1 MRTACTLLAL
11 TLLTL
16 PSAPALG
23 QNILR
28 ELHGEVFSIENGEQ
42 APQFFP
48 NVQMTLREFGASGL
62 TNDQGLFRI
71 QLPVNVLSG
80 QEVTLRHDKKGY
92 AICFPLLGKQL
103 IPADLTRPVEIRML
117 PEGSKLFWTHERIEE
132 FIARTAG
139 ESAKKPAGPAGRG
152 DRPVGLYPGAGP
164 ALRLHRRR
172 GPRADRQV
180 DGGGRKDVT
189 DFRRQGM
196 VAFAEKN
203 FRLAGENFR
212 RSAEEM
218 EQQAAEEFRASAAD
232 RELSGDAFSN
242 ARDYRQ
248 ALAAIPACAHVVED
262 VQRQPRTS
270 GDQDLSG
277 TYRRCPANHLQVGER
292 EGRSRRASGRAGQ
305 SPLPRGSRPGVSAAD
320 RPGSQILRSPAMGH
334 DPEQPGLALVGLG
347 ERLGGPE
354 GLRRLSEAVEAY
366 RQALTVRTRDDLPQ
380 DWAMTQNNLGLA
392 LTDLG
397 ERLGGP
403 EGLRRLSEAVEAYRQ
418 ALTVCTRDDLPQDW
432 ARTQNNLGN
441 ALADLGE
448 RLGGP
453 EGLRRLSEAVEAY
466 RQALTVRKRDDLPQD
481 WAMTQNNLGNALWGL
496 GERQGGPEG
505 LRRLSE
511 AVEAY
516 RQALTVRTRDDLPQD
531 WAMTQNNLGTALW
544 ALGERLGGPEG
555 LRRLSEAV
563 EAYRQALTVR
573 TRDDLPQDW
582 AMTQNN
588 LGNAARDAG
597 RAVGW
602 TGGSAA
608 AERGGGGLPP
618 GPHRPQTRRPAPGLG
633 HDPE

>member
-23 QNILR
+23 QNVLH

-139 ESAKKPAGPAGRG
+139 ESAKKPPGR
-152 DRPVGLYPGAGP
+152 PGEATDLSAYILELG
-164 ALRLHRRR
+164 RHY
-172 GPRADRQV
+172 GFTADEVRQEIGKWMEV
-180 DGGGRKDVT
+180 ARKDVT

-218 EQQAAEEFRASAAD
+218 EQQAAKNLRASAAD
-232 RELSGDAFSN
+232 RELSGDAFFN

-248 ALAAIPACAHVVED
+248 ALQQYRHTLTLLND

-277 TYRRCPANHLQVGER
+277 TYRRCPANHPQVGER
-292 EGRSRRASGRAGQ
+292 EERSRRASRRAGQ
-305 SPLPRGSRPGVSAAD
+305 SPLPRGSRPGVSGAN

-334 DPEQPGLALVGLG
+334 DPEQPG
-347 ERLGGPE
+347 
-354 GLRRLSEAVEAY
+354 RR
-366 RQALTVRTRDDLPQ
+366 
-380 DWAMTQNNLGLA
+380 
-392 LTDLG
+392 
-397 ERLGGP
+397 
-403 EGLRRLSEAVEAYRQ
+403 
-418 ALTVCTRDDLPQDW
+418 
-432 ARTQNNLGN
+432 ARTLGQ
-441 ALADLGE
+441 
-448 RLGGP
+448 R
-453 EGLRRLSEAVEAY
+453 S
-466 RQALTVRKRDDLPQD
+466 
-481 WAMTQNNLGNALWGL
+481 
-496 GERQGGPEG
+496 
-505 LRRLSE
+505 
-511 AVEAY
+511 
-516 RQALTVRTRDDLPQD
+516 
-531 WAMTQNNLGTALW
+531 
-544 ALGERLGGPEG
+544 
-555 LRRLSEAV
+555 
-563 EAYRQALTVR
+563 
-573 TRDDLPQDW
+573 
-582 AMTQNN
+582 
-588 LGNAARDAG
+588 G
-597 RAVGW
+597 RA
-602 TGGSAA
+602 GGSAA
-608 AERGGGGLPP
+608 AERGGGGLTARPSPSGPATTCPRTGP
-618 GPHRPQTRRPAPGLG
+618 GPRTTWASRSRPWASGWAVRRVCGG
-633 HDPE
+633 